1 MTVPGKSVNT
11 YVPYFPLSLLLSRHW
26 ILPSLLIVLGM
37 AGLITLGFW
46 QLDRLEQ
53 KRSYNAKVLSQL
65 AAPPLDLL
73 EMGPDWSAQLSGRRV
88 TATGTFDY
96 TNQVGIKN
104 RFYRDALGINLFTP
118 FYLSD
123 SDLILM
129 VDRGWIPLDTLQ
141 RDWHLFD
148 EETGKDQ
155 IAGTLQLS
163 GSLNLQERGG
173 QAVEIPTDRLWH
185 REDLDAL
192 EIALELILAP
202 MYLELTPETEPGL
215 EFPRRQARER
225 ELNEGNHLSYALQ
238 WYTFSL
244 ILGIGYVN
252 LVRRRTLKHPKT
264 VTAED
269 EVTFSGS

>member
-1 MTVPGKSVNT
+1 MTDPSKSVPTNL
-11 YVPYFPLSLLLSRHW
+11 PSFSLSLLLSSRW
-26 ILPSLLIVLGM
+26 ILPTLLILLGM
-37 AGLITLGFW
+37 AGLATLGFW

-53 KRSYNAKVLSQL
+53 KRSYNAKVLSKL

-73 EMGPDWSAQLSGRRV
+73 ELGPEWLPQLAGRRV
-88 TATGTFDY
+88 TAEGTFDY
-96 TNQVGIKN
+96 ANQVGIKN
-104 RFYRDALGINLFTP
+104 RFYRDALGVNLLTP
-118 FYLSD
+118 FYLSG

-141 RDWHLFD
+141 HDWRLFD
-148 EETGKDQ
+148 EETDIVQ
-155 IAGTLQLS
+155 IAGPLRLS
-163 GSLNLQERGG
+163 GSLSLQERGG

-192 EIALELILAP
+192 EIALQLRLAP
-202 MYLELTPETEPGL
+202 MFLERTPGLEPGL
-215 EFPRRQARER
+215 DFPRRQARET

-252 LVRRRTLKHPKT
+252 LVRRRTFMQFKP
-264 VTAED
+264 VAPED
-269 EVTFSGS
+269 DAAYGGS